1 MDYTKFSREE
11 LIERIE
17 ELEKLNY
24 EFQMEGELLWM
35 QKKI

>member
-17 ELEKLNY
+17 ELEKLNH